1 MSPEDIVLCVD
12 VGPEMGSEWA
22 GAGPGGS
29 AMSRMRVVQ
38 AALSGFVRRKA
49 SFNQRHRFALC
60 TLGDGVTVVRPLSQ
74 DIRGVLEAID
84 RLQ

>member
-1 MSPEDIVLCVD
+1 MD

-29 AMSRMRVVQ
+29 ATSRMRVVQ

-49 SFNQRHRFALC
+49 SFNQR
-60 TLGDGVTVVRPLSQ
+60 VRLSS
-74 DIRGVLEAID
+74 
-84 RLQ
+84 